1 MRDFGSGWTGLK
13 EYAIKAGV
21 ARVDDT
27 DDAAAMKIQLLIQG
41 TQPEIPVPETTEV
54 EVFSESDSDSD
65 SETEA

>member
-41 TQPEIPVPETTEV
+41 TQPETR
-54 EVFSESDSDSD
+54 SRNN
-65 SETEA
+65 